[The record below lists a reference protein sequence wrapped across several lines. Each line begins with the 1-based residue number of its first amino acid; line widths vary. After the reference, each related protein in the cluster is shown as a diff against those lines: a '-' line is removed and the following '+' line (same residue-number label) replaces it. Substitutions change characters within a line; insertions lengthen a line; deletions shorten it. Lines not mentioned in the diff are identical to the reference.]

1 MAEGDAGVR
10 ASVGFFSDKGP
21 RKENEDFAAAV
32 IGAELPEPR
41 REVVAAI
48 ADGVGGAK
56 GGRVAAELAVRGF
69 LDGFWDLPETME
81 VRRAGARVISALNA
95 WINALG
101 RQDPKLK
108 GMACTFTALVL
119 RGRVAHL
126 LHIGDTRAYRL
137 RRDRLACLTE
147 DHSRDGGPGNSRVL
161 TRALGAEREA
171 RLDYAS
177 QPVALHDRFLLCS
190 DGVHGVMTDDRI
202 AELLRERSAPDDTA
216 KALVAAALDAGS
228 ADNCTALVLDVVALP
243 TAASADVGGAIMQL
257 PLIPT
262 PAVGETIDGFALKA
276 LISDGRYSRIFGAQ
290 DEVEG
295 GEAALKFPKP
305 QVAAVA
311 THHAAF
317 VREAWVGAHVHS
329 PWVAQ
334 ILETPPGRQS
344 CLYTVMPLY
353 EGELLETRLSRRP
366 AMGLEEGRAIA
377 IGLARGVAA
386 LHRVGVIHRDIKPD
400 NVILEGGGKLK
411 LLDLGVVRVPGWEDF
426 PPEDIPGT
434 PAYMAPE
441 MFNGEA
447 GDEATDIY
455 ALGVTMFRAFTG
467 EYPYGNPDAVS
478 PPRRDRPKDLTALAP
493 GPARLAGGGSRPGD
507 RRRIPPNG
515 IATRWNSPPRWRRAR
530 LARRSRRAAR
540 RRSSNALR
548 SGSGRAWRRCWRW
561 RCWRRFCCGGQAPS
575 GWLRRIG
582 LARPSSRNLR
592 SMRRPSQAGT
602 QRANPS
608 NPIETRETCSRTVGT
623 TMAIATRSTI
633 RARQPVTST
642 PSDNRFSPISR
653 APMSTI
659 AATQSSEVA
668 SSRAR
673 DCCQIRN
680 MRLPPLP
687 SSLTTRRYRGSVV
700 LAPEIT
706 LSIARKRQST
716 GGLGRFG
723 KTSTCGR

>member
-1 MAEGDAGVR
+1 MR

-119 RGRVAHL
+119 RGRIVHL

-161 TRALGAEREA
+161 TRALGAEAEA

-190 DGVHGVMTDDRI
+190 DGVHGALTDERI
-202 AELLRERSAPDDTA
+202 AEALRERSAPEDTA
-216 KALVAAALDAGS
+216 KALIAAALDSGS

-243 TAASADVGGAIMQL
+243 TAASADVGGAIMRL

-262 PAVGETIDGFALKA
+262 PALGETVDGFALEA
-276 LISDGRYSRIFGAQ
+276 LISEGRYSRLIGAK

-295 GEAALKFPKP
+295 GEVALKFPKP

-334 ILETPPGRQS
+334 ILELPPGRQS

-353 EGELLETRLSRRP
+353 EGELMEARIARRP
-366 AMGLEEGRAIA
+366 AIGLEEGRAIA

-386 LHRVGVIHRDIKPD
+386 LHRAGVIHRDIKPD
-400 NVILEGGGKLK
+400 NVILQSGGSLK
-411 LLDLGVVRVPGWEDF
+411 LVDLGVVRVPGWEDF

-441 MFNGEA
+441 MFKGDA
-447 GDEATDIY
+447 GDEATDLY
-455 ALGVTMFRAFTG
+455 ALGVTMFQAFTG
-467 EYPYGNPDAVS
+467 EYPYGNADAVS
-478 PPRRDRPKDLTALAP
+478 PPRRDRPKELTALRPDLPAWLGAVLDRAIAADP
-493 GPARLAGGGSRPGD
+493 SRRLRDAMEFAAEMEEGPARAPA
-507 RRRIPPNG
+507 P
-515 IATRWNSPPRWRRAR
+515 
-530 LARRSRRAAR
+530 ARRPQTLLERAPVRFWQGVA
-540 RRSSNALR
+540 ALLALALMA
-548 SGSGRAWRRCWRW
+548 SLL
-561 RCWRRFCCGGQAPS
+561 
-575 GWLRRIG
+575 LRR
-582 LARPSSRNLR
+582 
-592 SMRRPSQAGT
+592 
-602 QRANPS
+602 
-608 NPIETRETCSRTVGT
+608 
-623 TMAIATRSTI
+623 
-633 RARQPVTST
+633 
-642 PSDNRFSPISR
+642 
-653 APMSTI
+653 
-659 AATQSSEVA
+659 
-668 SSRAR
+668 
-673 DCCQIRN
+673 
-680 MRLPPLP
+680 
-687 SSLTTRRYRGSVV
+687 
-700 LAPEIT
+700 
-706 LSIARKRQST
+706 
-716 GGLGRFG
+716 
-723 KTSTCGR
+723 